1 MIEIEKRKF
10 ITELSRLLTFMY
22 DEDRNTAIQMYE
34 EMFDSCSDPAD
45 LIKFLASPTRQA
57 VLIARKYNAKER
69 DLAVRSKSGDGE
81 ADIDAEENPS
91 FVEEIE
97 NIMQKAADSGILYSF
112 GNAFSS
118 DETAEDSE
126 TRETADEVNEGSVS
140 ESPAD
145 EAGTAAEPKDDADTA
160 AEPVDELPPEEVP
173 HEEPS
178 EVPAAETA
186 PVEDTSPAEES
197 AYDTYVKAARSA
209 RSSSDQKQLSGEI
222 NVFLLIL
229 YIIAAVPFTAA
240 AIIIILI
247 PAVLFLAISAVL
259 TVIGIQVIS
268 TAFGGFA
275 VFADIMVVL
284 GAALVIIALGIL
296 ALWIFIWFIGGAIV
310 GVINYAIRLGGKICI
325 SGGDE
330 E

>member
-10 ITELSRLLTFMY
+10 ITELNRLLTFMY
-22 DEDRNTAIQMYE
+22 DEDRSTAIQMYE

-69 DLAVRSKSGDGE
+69 DLAVRSRSGDGE
-81 ADIDAEENPS
+81 ADIDAEDNPS

-118 DETAEDSE
+118 DETETAEESE
-126 TRETADEVNEGSVS
+126 TRETTDEVNGDSVP
-140 ESPAD
+140 ESPEDEAETAD
-145 EAGTAAEPKDDADTA
+145 EPEGEADTI
-160 AEPVDELPPEEVP
+160 AEPVDDEEVP
-173 HEEPS
+173 HEELS
-178 EVPAAETA
+178 ETPAEETA
-186 PVEDTSPAEES
+186 PVEDTPPSEES

-209 RSSSDQKQLSGEI
+209 QPSSEQKQPSGEI

-229 YIIAAVPFTAA
+229 YIIAAVPLTAA

-259 TVIGIQVIS
+259 IVIGIQVIS

-310 GVINYAIRLGGKICI
+310 GVINFAIRLGGKICI